1 MDRRHDWTDQPVDH
15 RMQMGIGYPE
25 FTIFVTRTPD
35 GYTPRYIGKPDRLP
49 YRQQASMLHFVHG
62 FVVHGGWIVV

>member
-1 MDRRHDWTDQPVDH
+1 METGV
-15 RMQMGIGYPE
+15 GYPE
-25 FTIFVTRTPD
+25 FTIFVIRTPD

-62 FVVHGGWIVV
+62 FVVHGGWVVV